1 MLEKPKK
8 KKFKVEDTENL
19 SECLDRM
26 RAEGYAP
33 VRRMEQPVFIEK
45 GGKRIV
51 DHQETIFEGKLTEE

>member
-26 RAEGYAP
+26 RAEGYTP